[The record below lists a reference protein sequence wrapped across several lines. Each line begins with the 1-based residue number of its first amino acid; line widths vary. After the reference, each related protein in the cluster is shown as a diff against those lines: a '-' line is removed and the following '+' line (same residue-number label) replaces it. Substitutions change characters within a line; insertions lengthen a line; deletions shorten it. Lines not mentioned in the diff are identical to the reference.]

1 MRRAWERE
9 ERAWCDDGRRRS
21 RLKRPKLD
29 DLPQRRLWERRGLL
43 LVWVWLWVWGAF
55 GCPPIHGL
63 IAAAAIILAGAVSRE
78 AQEIALVR
86 WDSHSE
92 SHEREYQG
100 GSEESGVPGDP
111 EAGGLTD
118 HATAAAAGGRGGSGG
133 GLQEFEKFEHCE
145 REVRISPDFTS
156 LPSGIPAKTDRE
168 KLKPTLTAPRG
179 AGGPGGPGRG
189 TLKEKRASPG
199 GLGGPMLRPGSA
211 VRSSQGQRPSQ
222 GL

>member
-1 MRRAWERE
+1 MENLEVRRAWERK
-9 ERAWCDDGRRRS
+9 ERAWCDDRRR
-21 RLKRPKLD
+21 RCRMKRPKLD

-43 LVWVWLWVWGAF
+43 LVWVWLWVWGAI

-86 WDSHSE
+86 WYSHSE

-100 GSEESGVPGDP
+100 SSEESGVPGDP

-133 GLQEFEKFEHCE
+133 GLQKFEKFEHSE
-145 REVRISPDFTS
+145 REARISPDFAS
-156 LPSGIPAKTDRE
+156 LPSGIPAKTD
-168 KLKPTLTAPRG
+168 
-179 AGGPGGPGRG
+179 
-189 TLKEKRASPG
+189 
-199 GLGGPMLRPGSA
+199 
-211 VRSSQGQRPSQ
+211 
-222 GL
+222 